1 MAEAAAGAGLI
12 RSLNRRAKRTIS
24 LARNPAARH
33 EYLDVLRDVRRWE
46 RESGPVLRS
55 IQAPPNGPRV
65 LFVSLSDHPHQLK
78 LETMLAKALA
88 LYGRTPIVLTPKHA
102 TWAERYF
109 RAAGIDRFVHP
120 ESFGDNHGADEA
132 VAAAVSFLAG
142 EVTVQRLK
150 ALEYRSVR
158 VGIQTLSTLSRSFEK
173 GRIRLSDPAVR
184 RALERILP
192 QAMQSVH
199 AGEALL
205 DSVDPEIMV
214 FLEKGYAGFGELYDV
229 ALNRNVNVI
238 QYVASGIHWRDA
250 LLFKRYTQATR
261 RVHPASLAQPTW
273 ERVRALPW
281 TRREE
286 RELEQ
291 EFAIRY
297 GPAEKHPDAGLQ
309 AGKAIRTA
317 DEVRSELGLR
327 ADRKVAV
334 LFSHVLWDANLFYG
348 DDLFEDQETWL
359 VETVRAA
366 VANPELDWLIK
377 LHPANAY
384 KTASGRALN
393 DENAIREAVG
403 ELPSHVKLLGPDT
416 PINTYSLFQ
425 LADYGI
431 TIRGTVGFELPCFG
445 VPVLTAGT
453 GRYSNLGFT
462 VDSHTAEEYLN
473 RLGHLHELPPLTS
486 PETELAKRH
495 TYALFRLR
503 PTRFTSFENHYGDR
517 FPLSHPL
524 GQNLELKISSP
535 KELDRALDLRAFGAW
550 AIDRSQ
556 LDYLDTE
563 ATGSPT

>member
-1 MAEAAAGAGLI
+1 MAEPAAAGRAI
-12 RSLNRRAKRTIS
+12 RSVKQRAKRALS
-24 LARNPAARH
+24 FARSPDARRQH
-33 EYLDVLRDVRRWE
+33 FDLLRDVRRWE
-46 RESGPVLRS
+46 REAGPVLRS
-55 IQAPPNGPRV
+55 VQAPPDGERV

-88 LYGRTPIVLTPKHA
+88 LYGRTPVVLTPGNA

-109 RAAGIDRFVHP
+109 RAAGIDNFVHP
-120 ESFGDNHGADEA
+120 ESFADVHAADEA
-132 VAAAVSFLAG
+132 RAAAAAFLAG
-142 EVTVQRLK
+142 DVTVQRLK

-173 GRIRLSDPAVR
+173 GRIRLSDPNVR
-184 RALERILP
+184 QALERILP
-192 QAMQSVH
+192 QAMQAVH
-199 AGEALL
+199 AGESLL
-205 DSVDPEIMV
+205 DLVDPEIMV

-229 ALNRNVNVI
+229 ALNRDVNVI

-261 RVHPASLAQPTW
+261 RVHPASLAQPSW
-273 ERVRALPW
+273 ERVRSLPW
-281 TRREE
+281 TEKHE
-286 RELEQ
+286 QELDE

-309 AGKAIRTA
+309 AGKPIRSA
-317 DEVRSELGLR
+317 DDVRSDLGLR

-366 VANPELDWLIK
+366 VENPALDWLVK

-393 DENAIREAVG
+393 DENAIKEAIG
-403 ELPSHVKLLGPDT
+403 ELPAHVKLLGPDT
-416 PINTYSLFQ
+416 PINTYSLFK

-445 VPVLTAGT
+445 APILTAGT
-453 GRYSNLGFT
+453 GRYSGLGFT
-462 VDSHTAEEYLN
+462 IDSDSAEEYLT
-473 RLGHLHELPPLTS
+473 RLAHLQDVPPLTP
-486 PETELAKRH
+486 PEILLAKRH
-495 TYALFRLR
+495 AHALFRFR
-503 PTRFTSFENHYGDR
+503 PTRFSSFENHYGDR

-524 GQNLELKISSP
+524 GQNLKLKISSRA
-535 KELDRALDLRAFGAW
+535 ELERAADLRAFGAW
-550 AIDRSQ
+550 AMDRSQ
-556 LDYLDTE
+556 LDYLDIE
-563 ATGSPT
+563 KTGSPT